1 MNNLFSAPWS
11 GTPVSRSRTS
21 SRYGLMLQTIR
32 HEGRS
37 RQSKFGR
44 RCWGLS
50 YEARAMN
57 DQGEN
62 EAFARPIVVIEPW
75 LGEVVIIGGW
85 AHQLYRLHPSAQAL
99 DYVPLTTLDTDV
111 ALPPTFRERPG
122 YSGTSARQR
131 LFRTTVRGRQ

>member
-62 EAFARPIVVIEPW
+62 EAFARLIVAIEPW

-99 DYVPLTTLDTDV
+99 DYVPLTTLDTDGRPARPISV
-111 ALPPTFRERPG
+111 SGQDIRERLLANG
-122 YSGTSARQR
+122 FSEQR
-131 LFRTTVRGRQ
+131 FGD